1 MVFQPRDREGTPGGD
16 QKDAVRHSLSS
27 AYWKQISSE
36 TQLEYFTQSREMI
49 YCKNQK
55 RIQLLTNLH
64 FKQMD
69 VIVITDEI
77 ARKSIKQISH

>member
-1 MVFQPRDREGTPGGD
+1 M
-16 QKDAVRHSLSS
+16 DAVRHSLSS

-36 TQLEYFTQSREMI
+36 TQLGYFIQSREMI
-49 YCKNQK
+49 YCKNRK